1 LIDQLADDLGAARG
15 SGEMQ
20 GSHPGHR
27 LGVDIGATFQQGL
40 NEAWFAVDDGE
51 MERKYPSVE
60 LSGLNVIKRFTAV
73 SNEFLNKV
81 ECLSLASISSLVY
94 CL

>member
-1 LIDQLADDLGAARG
+1 MIDQLSDDFGVARG

-27 LGVDIGATFQQGL
+27 LGVDVGVTFQQGL
-40 NEAWFAVDDGE
+40 YEAWFAIDDGE
-51 MERKYPSVE
+51 MEQKYPSVE

-73 SNEFLNKV
+73 SNEFLNNV
-81 ECLSLASISSLVY
+81 ECLSLASISSLV
-94 CL
+94 